1 MGGSPK
7 VILLAFVGVLWFAA
21 PVTAQSDSFQRRRVE
36 ARAELIKT
44 QLALAE
50 WCNSKELFLERDQVY
65 TRILALEP
73 DNLEAR
79 KGLRYGRNPD
89 GSWKDPP
96 PREAKNRNPKA
107 LTELPV
113 QRAKAVAR
121 YRDTLI
127 ELLAIETPSPKLR
140 REVFDEIL
148 AFDPDDPRVHE
159 IATET
164 KAGDKWVLADTVAA
178 KARRAELKA
187 LVQSSKAAVPAAE
200 AITALPEEEA
210 LATWNVRL
218 GTPSM
223 RVLST
228 GDETEARAILLSCQ
242 AAEGLINELFAV
254 HASLPPDYA
263 VFVLVNPG
271 EKDAFVERLPNL
283 SSEERN
289 FVRALQSAGVHEDR
303 HVALFDPE
311 PRRRLDNAVRHSV
324 GHLLH
329 SAYQV
334 TPSCGWVWEGAG
346 LYLARELCGTRLT
359 WFISKVQAA
368 EDKEQQTLR
377 AVLLNSDT
385 NWMNEALKLL
395 EGAAPPKLDQVMRRD
410 PNTMSMQDMLA
421 AYALCAYLI
430 EARSQD
436 ASELFRRA
444 GAGVDPVPA
453 VQEVLGLPLPELEER
468 LRRWLN
474 ERR

>member
-1 MGGSPK
+1 MGGSLK
-7 VILLAFVGVLWFAA
+7 FILLAFVWVSWFATPA
-21 PVTAQSDSFQRRRVE
+21 TAQSDTFQRRRAE
-36 ARAELIKT
+36 ARAELIKA
-44 QLALAE
+44 QLALAG
-50 WCNSKELFLERDQVY
+50 WCTSKELFLERDQVY
-65 TRILALEP
+65 TRILSLDP
-73 DNLEAR
+73 DNLDAR

-96 PREAKNRNPKA
+96 PRESKNRNPKA
-107 LTELPV
+107 LSELPA
-113 QRAKAVAR
+113 QRAKSVSR
-121 YRDTLI
+121 YRDTLV
-127 ELLAIETPSPKLR
+127 ELLAIDAADPKLR

-148 AFDPDDPRVHE
+148 LFDPDDARVHE
-159 IATET
+159 IAAET
-164 KAGDKWVLADTVAA
+164 KAGDNWVLADTVAA
-178 KARRAELKA
+178 KARRAEIKA
-187 LVQSSKAAVPAAE
+187 LVQSSKDGVPAATE
-200 AITALPEEEA
+200 ITPTPEEEA
-210 LATWNVRL
+210 LSTWKTRL

-223 RVLST
+223 RLLST
-228 GDETEARAILLSCQ
+228 GDEAEARTILVSC
-242 AAEGLINELFAV
+242 ASAEALINGMFAV
-254 HASLPPDYA
+254 QASLPEDYT
-263 VFVLVNPG
+263 VFVLANPG

-311 PRRRLDNAVRHSV
+311 PRRRLDNAVRHTV

-329 SAYQV
+329 SAYEI
-334 TPSCGWVWEGAG
+334 TPRYGWVWEGAG

-359 WFISKVQAA
+359 WFISKPQAA
-368 EDKEQQTLR
+368 EDKDQQTLR

-395 EGAAPPKLDQVMRRD
+395 DGEAPPKLDQVMRRD
-410 PNTMSMQDMLA
+410 PNTMTMQDMLA

-444 GAGVDPVPA
+444 GAGVDPTPA
-453 VQEVLGLPLPELEER
+453 VMEVLGLTVPELEER
-468 LRRWLN
+468 LRRWLK